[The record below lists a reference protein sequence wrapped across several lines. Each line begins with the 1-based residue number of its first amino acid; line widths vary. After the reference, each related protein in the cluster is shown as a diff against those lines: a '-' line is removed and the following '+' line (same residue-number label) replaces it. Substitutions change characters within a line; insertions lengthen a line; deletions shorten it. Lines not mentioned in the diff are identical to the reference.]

1 MQSKDL
7 AASLDR
13 KIDESQKSS
22 DERASRIEEALK
34 NTKDDLLAKISQATA
49 DLEDKTKREIEATRD
64 EVTKDLSQKVSRSI
78 IGLVNLVS
86 LLSSGFGNIRVF
98 WSVSNDSNPHLPTL
112 YQKLNN
118 VK

>member
-1 MQSKDL
+1 MFYFIGEKSKCFVFMLLWRCHFYLQSKDL

-13 KIDESQKSS
+13 KIDDSQKSS

-78 IGLVNLVS
+78 IGLVNLV
-86 LLSSGFGNIRVF
+86 LI
-98 WSVSNDSNPHLPTL
+98 T
-112 YQKLNN
+112 
-118 VK
+118 VKFRLWEF

>member
-34 NTKDDLLAKISQATA
+34 STKDDLLAKISQTTA

-78 IGLVNLVS
+78 IGLVNLV
-86 LLSSGFGNIRVF
+86 LITVELR
-98 WSVSNDSNPHLPTL
+98 L
-112 YQKLNN
+112 
-118 VK
+118 